1 MTFKE
6 WSKKNDIDLSK
17 YHGNVGDYE
26 GNICIENSDGTWNFW
41 NNEGQYELIQ
51 F

>member
-26 GNICIENSDGTWNFW
+26 GNFW